1 MLKAPSPWIVGGI
14 QSRNAFKIPFKKCSA
29 SCMKSLGTSCLAE
42 ECIVLHRRPAQIL
55 HKLWHWLA
63 WPGPAVRLGGWR
75 STHCRRIWRKV
86 KTHLLVQPP
95 STVSVGA
102 PKAYARFSSTSMWA
116 LWAVFICY
124 TVWSQSRL
132 HLNLKGK
139 RYRQPELWSQR
150 CFSCQPE
157 APCLLQHSKC
167 ALTSAKDRP

>member
-55 HKLWHWLA
+55 YKLWHWLA

-75 STHCRRIWRKV
+75 STHYGRIWRKV
-86 KTHLLVQPP
+86 KTHLLVQPL
-95 STVSVGA
+95 SAASVRTLWA
-102 PKAYARFSSTSMWA
+102 QFSPTCEWA
-116 LWAVFICY
+116 LWAIFKYC
-124 TVWSQSRL
+124 TAWSQSRL
-132 HLNLKGK
+132 HLNVKDK
-139 RYRQPELWSQR
+139 RYRQLEPWSHR

-157 APCLLQHSKC
+157 ALCLLQHSK
-167 ALTSAKDRP
+167 SAPLSVKDRP